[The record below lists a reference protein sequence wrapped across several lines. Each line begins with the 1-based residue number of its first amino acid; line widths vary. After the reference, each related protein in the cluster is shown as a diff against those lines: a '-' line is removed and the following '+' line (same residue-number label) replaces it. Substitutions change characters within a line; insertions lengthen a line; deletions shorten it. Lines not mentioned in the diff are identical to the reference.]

1 MATQCRSSRCT
12 TERKGFRREL
22 DSWRHKLIHCVGFES
37 ILEGIYG
44 PRLLQDLNIFDE
56 CEPEDVDDW
65 SINANCSFCNLQLEK
80 PNVSQPSKATKK
92 SHPAVAVPGSPP
104 PAETPP
110 PHGLSTSDKLQCQAD
125 RFLNAI
131 FRKKGLQKVGGKR
144 CLMQ

>member
-80 PNVSQPSKATKK
+80 PN